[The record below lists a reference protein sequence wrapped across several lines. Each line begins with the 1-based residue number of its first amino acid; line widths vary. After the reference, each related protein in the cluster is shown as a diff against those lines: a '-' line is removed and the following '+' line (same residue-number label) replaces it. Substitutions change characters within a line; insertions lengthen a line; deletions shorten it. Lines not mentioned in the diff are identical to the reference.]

1 MIDVV
6 TAVLKNGDKILILKR
21 GDKVRTYK
29 GKWACVS
36 GYLEEN
42 EEALERAY
50 IEIEEETG
58 LKRDDVKLIKA
69 GEPIEFYDEKEK
81 MSWRVHPFLFE
92 AKRRDVKIDWEHT
105 EYKWIYPEEIVK
117 YETVPKLK
125 EVIFNLLEINE

>member
-105 EYKWIYPEEIVK
+105 EYKWIHPEEIVK

-125 EVIFNLLEINE
+125 EVVFNLLEINE

>member
-92 AKRRDVKIDWEHT
+92 AKRGDVKIDWEHT

-125 EVIFNLLEINE
+125 DVIFNLLEINE

>member
-36 GYLEEN
+36 GYLEGN
-42 EEALERAY
+42 EGALERAY
-50 IEIEEETG
+50 KEIEEETG
-58 LKRDDVKLIKA
+58 LKREDVKLIKA
-69 GEPIEFYDEKEK
+69 GKPIEFYDEKEK
-81 MSWRVHPFLFE
+81 MNWRVHPFLFE
-92 AKRRDVKIDWEHT
+92 VKRGNVKIDWEHT
-105 EYKWIYPEEIVK
+105 EYKWIHPEEIVK

>member
-29 GKWACVS
+29 GRWACVS

-42 EEALERAY
+42 EGALERAY

-92 AKRRDVKIDWEHT
+92 AKRGDVKIDWEHT

>member
-21 GDKVRTYK
+21 GNKVRTYK
-29 GKWACVS
+29 GRWACVS

-125 EVIFNLLEINE
+125 DVIFNLLEINE

>member
-105 EYKWIYPEEIVK
+105 EYKWIHPEEIVK

>member
-21 GDKVRTYK
+21 GDRVRTYK
-29 GKWACVS
+29 GKWACVY
-36 GYLEEN
+36 GYLEKN

-50 IEIEEETG
+50 EEIKEETG
-58 LKRDDVKLIKA
+58 LKREDVKLIKA
-69 GEPIEFYDEKEK
+69 GKPIEFYDEKEN
-81 MSWRVHPFLFE
+81 MNWRVHPFLFE
-92 AKRRDVKIDWEHT
+92 AKRSNIKIDWEHT
-105 EYKWIYPEEIVK
+105 EYKWIHPEEIVK

>member
-125 EVIFNLLEINE
+125 DVIFNLLEINE